1 MVARATFELN
11 GPTTPR
17 TLVLPTMSVKF
28 CAPFCGS
35 CTPFTA
41 SSYGLCVILKPLML
55 PLSWTAYATPASG
68 PRPLARSAPDV
79 GKLLA
84 MMISPLS
91 APPPLDGAA
100 CPHAAA
106 TIAMP
111 ARIAVAESQR
121 LCMVPPYN
129 AIFSDRGPLALSP
142 RAGTGPR
149 LIAEPRSQPRGRQ
162 SNAGLSEE
170 AREDPVPAACLHR
183 GVRDRGGLAVAVEA
197 PRPEQAGIALRDV
210 AQRLQHPFAIGRAIT
225 RASRRRDGERRRVV
239 RLDRLGVGLAS
250 VAGLVPLQPPAR
262 VARVALER
270 DPGEPRVH
278 PFGPA

>member
-1 MVARATFELN
+1 MGSQYGKSWVRHSFVFDGLIITRLARFATGMVARATFELN

-129 AIFSDRGPLALSP
+129 AIFP
-142 RAGTGPR
+142 T
-149 LIAEPRSQPRGRQ
+149 
-162 SNAGLSEE
+162 AGLS
-170 AREDPVPAACLHR
+170 RFPH
-183 GVRDRGGLAVAVEA
+183 
-197 PRPEQAGIALRDV
+197 
-210 AQRLQHPFAIGRAIT
+210 
-225 RASRRRDGERRRVV
+225 
-239 RLDRLGVGLAS
+239 
-250 VAGLVPLQPPAR
+250 AR
-262 VARVALER
+262 VRARV
-270 DPGEPRVH
+270 
-278 PFGPA
+278 